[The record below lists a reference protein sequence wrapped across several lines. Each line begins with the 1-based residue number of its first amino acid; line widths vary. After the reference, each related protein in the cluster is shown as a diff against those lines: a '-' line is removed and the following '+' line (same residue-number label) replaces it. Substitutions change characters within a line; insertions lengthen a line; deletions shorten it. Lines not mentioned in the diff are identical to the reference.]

1 MHNKNDFSKIIKRRI
16 SILQNI
22 IMTLILILLLII
34 VFIINNNQKRD
45 VLINVSGKQRMLTQM
60 LAKNANRKEFL
71 LRIKRDGDFIGDKD
85 ALIENINN
93 INKSLENSKGEF
105 EATLEAFR
113 SGILKYDNKT
123 YSIKSF
129 INSIDFNNYMDEGI
143 WNEYSKSIDV
153 IVKSNDINVKSSE
166 AIYFIN
172 MNNEQLLE
180 SWNVITQDIIKYQES
195 EIGYYLIMAF
205 LIFIVF
211 MVLFFVSFNQLNKY
225 LIEPL
230 NALYEGIKNFGLLDE
245 NTKKSLTTKDELTP
259 IIEEI
264 NSGINKLDKLIELIE
279 NLNQDVSFE
288 GILNY
293 IYVSFIDFIP
303 YSHIG
308 IALLKDDGR
317 VLEASFGISDP
328 MLEDLPKK
336 LAGIRANLSE
346 TSLESIVTND
356 TPRVINDLDLY
367 VKNKEAEYNKVLL
380 EAGIKSSISLPLK
393 INHNPVG
400 IIFFSSVN
408 KDIYE
413 EKHITFLKT
422 LSNSISISLNKNIF
436 IDELLYSTLIALTK
450 MVEARDED
458 TGDHLERMKQYTV
471 RITEF
476 LMKDHVYDEI

>member
-1 MHNKNDFSKIIKRRI
+1 
-16 SILQNI
+16 
-22 IMTLILILLLII
+22 
-34 VFIINNNQKRD
+34 
-45 VLINVSGKQRMLTQM
+45 
-60 LAKNANRKEFL
+60 
-71 LRIKRDGDFIGDKD
+71 
-85 ALIENINN
+85 
-93 INKSLENSKGEF
+93 
-105 EATLEAFR
+105 
-113 SGILKYDNKT
+113 
-123 YSIKSF
+123 
-129 INSIDFNNYMDEGI
+129 
-143 WNEYSKSIDV
+143 
-153 IVKSNDINVKSSE
+153 
-166 AIYFIN
+166 
-172 MNNEQLLE
+172 
-180 SWNVITQDIIKYQES
+180 
-195 EIGYYLIMAF
+195 AF

-476 LMKDHVYDEI
+476 LMKDHVYDEIITLRFLMDIERFSQMHDIGKVGVRDGILLKPGPLTVKEFAEMKQHTIYGADVLKTAEGNIAKRNQGMFKMGIEIAEGHHEKWDGTGYPYQKSGTDIPLSARIVAVADVFDALTSKRPYKEAFDFDKSFDIIVKGSGKNFDPNIVDSVINHKNELFELYMSFNK